1 MTERKKQNSPEE
13 PHVKC
18 YLFSFSSNE
27 GEIACIAV
35 QENLVGKGLVGKG
48 WKGILHYKLKQLTAN

>member
-1 MTERKKQNSPEE
+1 MRERKKQNSPEE
-13 PHVKC
+13 SHVKC

-27 GEIACIAV
+27 GDIAE
-35 QENLVGKGLVGKG
+35 QETLVGKGLVGKG